1 MLANLTHNDE
11 TMTGQAYTLTWFYVR
26 MDTSK
31 LYFSYKNISS
41 KSRRFKIGTKW
52 KPRPAKTLQICTQF
66 MAGRL
71 ISYIWFNFVL
81 IYFEWF
87 WISPEKT
94 MLFWDFCLYGV
105 ISHLGIWLRGSS
117 IWNWKVR
124 KQRDKDLM
132 QFLAFCEG
140 GVFLVGRVSD
150 LSPNEASRAHSS
162 PQSRWCYKITHLQFC
177 FSGALKLNCCPF
189 LRPPIFSIITL

>member
-31 LYFSYKNISS
+31 LYFSNKNISS
-41 KSRRFKIGTKW
+41 KSRWFKIGTKW

-132 QFLAFCEG
+132 QFLAFFVKEEYFWLEEWVTCPRMKQAGLTALLRAG
-140 GVFLVGRVSD
+140 GAIRSHIFNSAFLEHWS
-150 LSPNEASRAHSS
+150 
-162 PQSRWCYKITHLQFC
+162 
-177 FSGALKLNCCPF
+177 
-189 LRPPIFSIITL
+189 

>member
-1 MLANLTHNDE
+1 MLEWIRPSYISPTKIFPPNLGGLNWYEME
-11 TMTGQAYTLTWFYVR
+11 TQAR
-26 MDTSK
+26 
-31 LYFSYKNISS
+31 
-41 KSRRFKIGTKW
+41 
-52 KPRPAKTLQICTQF
+52 KTLQICTQF

-132 QFLAFCEG
+132 QFLAFFVKEEYFWLEEWVTCPRMKQAGLTALLRAG
-140 GVFLVGRVSD
+140 GAIRSHIFNSAFLEHWS
-150 LSPNEASRAHSS
+150 
-162 PQSRWCYKITHLQFC
+162 
-177 FSGALKLNCCPF
+177 
-189 LRPPIFSIITL
+189 